1 MHGKGRKSRETV
13 GHSLRPVL
21 WLDRNALMMLIAA
34 ASGVKA
40 RGSHVAD

>member
-21 WLDRNALMMLIAA
+21 WRTRKMRGMLIAA

-40 RGSHVAD
+40 RGSHIVN